1 MKLTTVIN
9 PAILVIS
16 GLSADYAYEK
26 IQPHSLRTFSIF
38 VTMGLILLVT
48 DFAMKKLS
56 LDKKEIRME
65 TGVWLIIGIFLG
77 PLALSLIMDVFGA
90 GS

>member
-9 PAILVIS
+9 PPILVAS
-16 GLSADYAYEK
+16 GLAAAFAYEN
-26 IQPHSLRTFSIF
+26 IQPHSLKSLSIF
-38 VTMGLILLVT
+38 VTIGLILLLADIT
-48 DFAMKKLS
+48 LKKLS

-65 TGVWLIIGIFLG
+65 TGVWLIIAIILG

-90 GS
+90 GL

>member
-9 PAILVIS
+9 PAILVSS
-16 GLSADYAYEK
+16 GLAAAFAYEN
-26 IQPHSLRTFSIF
+26 IQPHSLKTLSIF
-38 VTMGLILLVT
+38 VTIGFILLLT

-65 TGVWLIIGIFLG
+65 TGVWLIIAIFVG
-77 PLALSLIMDVFGA
+77 PLAVSLIMDVFGA
-90 GS
+90 GI